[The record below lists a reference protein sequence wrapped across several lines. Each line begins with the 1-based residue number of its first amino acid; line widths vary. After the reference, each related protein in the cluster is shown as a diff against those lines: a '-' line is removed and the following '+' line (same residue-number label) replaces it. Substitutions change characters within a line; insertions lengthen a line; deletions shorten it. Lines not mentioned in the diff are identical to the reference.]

1 MRRNNLTGFL
11 IKHFVKNGDSTDN
24 ARVRESYGRLS
35 GIVGIACNM
44 LLSAAKLA
52 AGLIFGSVSVTADA
66 ANNLTD
72 AMSSLV
78 TLIGFKLSGK
88 PADKEHPYGHER
100 IEYVAGLIVSFL
112 ILFIGVELVKMSFG
126 KIVSGEEATTGAL
139 ALATLAGSV
148 CVKLWLFAFNRKIG
162 RKIDSAVIHATA
174 QDSLNDAITTSVV
187 LISALI
193 SHFSGFNLDGY
204 AGAAVAVYIIFSGIG
219 LIKDTADPLLGTAPT
234 FEFTEKIRKKIT
246 EYDGVD
252 GIHDLIIHNYGP
264 NRCFASVHLEVSAR
278 QDILVSHDIADNIE
292 RDFKRDMGIDLVV
305 HLDPIV
311 KDDDDVNRAKAMV
324 AEILE
329 DIDPIITYHDFR
341 MVKGATH
348 SNLIF
353 DICVPVDYAV
363 SDDELT
369 DKITAAVHARERAYE
384 CVITVDKNFCSY

>member
-1 MRRNNLTGFL
+1 MTGFL
-11 IKHFVKNGDSTDN
+11 IRHFIKNDVDN
-24 ARVRESYGRLS
+24 GKMRESYGRLS
-35 GIVGIACNM
+35 GSVGIGCNVF
-44 LLSAAKLA
+44 LSAIKLA

-126 KIVSGEEATTGAL
+126 KVVSGEESGAGAL
-139 ALATLAGSV
+139 VMIILGVSV

-162 RKIDSAVIHATA
+162 KKIDSAVICATA
-174 QDSLNDAITTSVV
+174 QDSLNDAVATSAV
-187 LISALI
+187 LISAAV

-204 AGAAVAVYIIFSGIG
+204 AGMAVAVYIIISGIG

-234 FEFTEKIRKKIT
+234 PEFTKKIEDKIT
-246 EYDGVD
+246 AFDGVD

-264 NRCFASVHLEVSAR
+264 NRCFASVHLEVSAK
-278 QDILVSHDIADNIE
+278 QDILISHDIADNIE

-311 KDDDDVNRAKAMV
+311 KDDEDVNRAKAMV
-324 AEILE
+324 GEIIAEL
-329 DIDPIITYHDFR
+329 DPIITYHDFR
-341 MVKGATH
+341 MVKGASH

-353 DICVPVDYAV
+353 DICVPVDYPL
-363 SDDELT
+363 SDGELT
-369 DKITAAVHARERAYE
+369 KIISDKVSEKDKTFV
-384 CVITVDKNFCSY
+384 CVITVDKNFCF